1 MLSQF
6 GFDTVNPYLH
16 ITVSEGGW
24 RKEGGRE
31 EEKEKKRSGGGGG
44 EGR

>member
-16 ITVSEGGW
+16 ITVSEGGE
-24 RKEGGRE
+24 EGGRKGGVE
-31 EEKEKKRSGGGGG
+31 REEKKRGGG
-44 EGR
+44 E